1 MWIFT
6 GTQVIDLSWFVAVK
20 DLVPDSSALA
30 KKGLNCVLQTSN
42 AVNFILFLCSWTN
55 IGLVRDIC
63 YSSTCWTAWINNGS
77 FQKQFI
83 SISCCSWGENC
94 HLNQMVLMLI
104 FEGMSKPFKNRRT
117 KADEEQIYLFTC
129 KCKYRY
135 REQPIPELAGINKN
149 LSRHKQGVIKDTES
163 LSLASPGE
171 VKSISVEG
179 MVIATLLNFCPNGNG
194 ISSL

>member
-1 MWIFT
+1 MFCYHSPSFVFSSLLSCCTFEAGWSLNVNCHLRT
-6 GTQVIDLSWFVAVK
+6 EVNELSWFIAVK
-20 DLVPDSSALA
+20 DLGPDSSILA

-42 AVNFILFLCSWTN
+42 PVNFILFLCSWTN

-94 HLNQMVLMLI
+94 HLNQMELILI

-117 KADEEQIYLFTC
+117 KADEEQIFLFTC
-129 KCKYRY
+129 KYNYTYK
-135 REQPIPELAGINKN
+135 EQPIPKLACK
-149 LSRHKQGVIKDTES
+149 
-163 LSLASPGE
+163 
-171 VKSISVEG
+171 
-179 MVIATLLNFCPNGNG
+179 
-194 ISSL
+194 